1 MEDRTTGKIDE
12 FAKGVNIIE
21 LLCQFDDYLISNV
34 LLEMEPIQMTI
45 FGGLSQFNFICVR
58 S

>member
-1 MEDRTTGKIDE
+1 MEDRTTSKIDE

-45 FGGLSQFNFICVR
+45 FGAVSPFKFIGIC